1 MGDIDFGPLM
11 AFAIFGIFVAAFL
24 AGAGAGALLM
34 LPFALWQHNLSLMAG
49 PSLIGGVL
57 STLLLGWLWYGPNRR

>member
-24 AGAGAGALLM
+24 AGAGVGALLM
-34 LPFALWQHNLSLMAG
+34 LPFALWQHNLSLMAARRRV
-49 PSLIGGVL
+49 GG
-57 STLLLGWLWYGPNRR
+57 GGQ